1 MHKLGSSRGSVSS
14 LAVSLDLY
22 ILLQQYCHR
31 GDHRKIDRQ
40 KSFLPVVLETGV
52 EDLMIQ
58 CQIEPVLYMTTSI
71 LPPYS
76 SIDAGAPLGLF
87 HKGNVLLMRAG
98 LHLILSPKPHY
109 SR

>member
-1 MHKLGSSRGSVSS
+1 MHRLGSSRGSVSS

-31 GDHRKIDRQ
+31 GDHQ
-40 KSFLPVVLETGV
+40 KSFLPVVLETGL

-71 LPPYS
+71 LSPYS
-76 SIDAGAPLGLF
+76 SVDAGAPLGLF